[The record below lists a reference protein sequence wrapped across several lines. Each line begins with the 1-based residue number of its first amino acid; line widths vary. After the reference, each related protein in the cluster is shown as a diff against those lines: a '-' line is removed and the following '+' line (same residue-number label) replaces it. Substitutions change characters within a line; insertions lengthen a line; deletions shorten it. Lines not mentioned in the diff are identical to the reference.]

1 MSKIGDVKIYDATLP
16 VSPSMLTWPGDPP
29 VSVRR
34 TSDLERGD
42 SSTVSELIM
51 GSHTGTHVD
60 APAHFVPGGY
70 GVDRIPVS
78 AMFGEAYVADARGL
92 RGELSRDDLA
102 GLNIPAATTRLLIK
116 SDNSRLW
123 EQPSPAFPDSYVCL
137 SPGAAQW
144 CVERGMVC
152 VGVDFLSVEQK
163 GSPGHPTHVTLL
175 QAGIAIIEGLDLRA
189 VEPGFYEL
197 VCLPLRITGCD
208 GSPARVLLIRR

>member
-1 MSKIGDVKIYDATLP
+1 MDVYDVTVP
-16 VSPSMLTWPGDPP
+16 VSGSMLTWPGDPP

-34 TSDLERGD
+34 TSDVERGD

-60 APAHFVPGGY
+60 APAHFLPGGY

-78 AMFGEAYVADARGL
+78 ALMGGAYVADARGL
-92 RGELSRDDLA
+92 QGALTRDQM
-102 GLNIPAATTRLLIK
+102 AALHVPGDVTRLLIK

-123 EQPSPAFPDSYVCL
+123 DQASPAFPDRYVCL
-137 SPGAAQW
+137 SPGAAEW
-144 CVERGMVC
+144 CVERGLVC

-189 VEPGFYEL
+189 VQPGFYEL